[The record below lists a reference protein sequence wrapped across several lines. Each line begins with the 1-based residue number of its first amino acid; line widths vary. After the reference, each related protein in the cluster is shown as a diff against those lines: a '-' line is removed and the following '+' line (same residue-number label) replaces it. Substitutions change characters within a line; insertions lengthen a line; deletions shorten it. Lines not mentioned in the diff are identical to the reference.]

1 MTGAAGR
8 DSGDGISGED
18 AGKEVFRRGL
28 RERILEGGF
37 QERDSGQRGCRQDIP
52 EKKAEDN
59 PPPFAFQAAF
69 ELQDFLELAALHEV
83 EELLVGLR

>member
-37 QERDSGQRGCRQDIP
+37 QERDSGQRGCRQEIP
-52 EKKAEDN
+52 EKKKRRIT
-59 PPPFAFQAAF
+59 
-69 ELQDFLELAALHEV
+69 
-83 EELLVGLR
+83 LRLSRSRQHLSCRTS